1 MYTKNKKNI
10 ILFIWKITEEHVASI
25 ENLCKT
31 LGTKYRISLLTYSK
45 YDLPKELKEKV
56 DIVLKTN
63 LKSMASVE
71 TKLSAYKDQVV
82 AIINRWES
90 TMPLYGRL
98 FEFFPYLHG
107 PSVRSM
113 RLASN
118 KLEMRKAFIKYDKKI
133 TPTFMFVK
141 DVTDKTIR
149 QIKDKVGFPCI
160 IKPIG
165 LSHGRLVTV
174 TYYEDELKSTL
185 KKTFKK
191 LYSSFKKSKVEHE
204 PRLIV
209 ENFMEGQM
217 YSIDGYVN
225 NKGKVFFTPMIDIKT
240 GKDAGYDDLF
250 VYLETTPSMLT
261 SSEIKDAQSVVHK
274 GIYALG
280 LRSTSVHV
288 ELIRTMKGWK
298 IVELGARVGGWRNEM
313 YRIAFGFDHKMN
325 DYLIH
330 LGKKPIIKSKPK
342 AAVAKLK
349 FYPKKVGTLI
359 SIGGFQTVKDMSSV
373 VSVSQKKKIGDFC
386 DYAKHGHEYVVTFII
401 KANTRAK
408 LLGEVRKIEQIIK
421 IETK

>member
-191 LYSSFKKSKVEHE
+191 LYSSFKKSKV
-204 PRLIV
+204 
-209 ENFMEGQM
+209 
-217 YSIDGYVN
+217 
-225 NKGKVFFTPMIDIKT
+225 
-240 GKDAGYDDLF
+240 
-250 VYLETTPSMLT
+250 
-261 SSEIKDAQSVVHK
+261 
-274 GIYALG
+274 
-280 LRSTSVHV
+280 
-288 ELIRTMKGWK
+288 
-298 IVELGARVGGWRNEM
+298 
-313 YRIAFGFDHKMN
+313 
-325 DYLIH
+325 
-330 LGKKPIIKSKPK
+330 
-342 AAVAKLK
+342 
-349 FYPKKVGTLI
+349 
-359 SIGGFQTVKDMSSV
+359 
-373 VSVSQKKKIGDFC
+373 
-386 DYAKHGHEYVVTFII
+386 
-401 KANTRAK
+401 
-408 LLGEVRKIEQIIK
+408 
-421 IETK
+421 